1 MGVSAN
7 TGYIDDNIIF
17 NMIRA
22 VSSHKFKDPSWHNI
36 ALFNGYLWATVD
48 YDSRQIIITR
58 DAVEG
63 YNELNENH
71 NPQ

>member
-1 MGVSAN
+1 MTIYQQLFHGSRPIRRLHLLN
-7 TGYIDDNIIF
+7 EGDN
-17 NMIRA
+17 M
-22 VSSHKFKDPSWHNI
+22 
-36 ALFNGYLWATVD
+36 ALFNGFLWATVD

>member
-1 MGVSAN
+1 MP
-7 TGYIDDNIIF
+7 DD
-17 NMIRA
+17 
-22 VSSHKFKDPSWHNI
+22 NI
-36 ALFNGYLWATVD
+36 ALFNGFLWATVD

-63 YNELNENH
+63 DNELNENH